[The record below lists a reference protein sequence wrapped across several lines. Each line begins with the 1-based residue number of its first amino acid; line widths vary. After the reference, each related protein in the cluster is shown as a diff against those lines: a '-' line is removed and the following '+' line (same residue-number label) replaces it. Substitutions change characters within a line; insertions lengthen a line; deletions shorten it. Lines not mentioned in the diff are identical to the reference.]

1 MLTILCLASQ
11 THIMEHPSCKVSAKI
26 TRFNVIG
33 CLIGTGSLY
42 LSSCINMSILSTMGK
57 GDMTQEEKFE
67 HVLRRSF

>member
-11 THIMEHPSCKVSAKI
+11 THIMEHLCKVSAKI

-33 CLIGTGSLY
+33 CLIGTGSLC